1 MTTSTAAQTANFQ
14 SDSFPHKKYLGYY
27 LFFFL
32 LAFLFYG
39 NSIKNGF
46 SMDDELVTTTDRQ
59 EHPIVSQGWQGVGK
73 VFTSRYAQDGKQS
86 YAYRP
91 ITSLTFVVEY
101 ALFKNSPNRAQIS
114 HIISISLYGFCG
126 ILLFIYLLTLFKGS
140 AVWFSFIVVSLFMIH
155 PIHSEVVNNIKTRD
169 ELLVFLFGLTSM
181 IAALRFF
188 DSRKKKFFVLAT
200 LSFFLAIFSKES
212 GAMFV
217 ALIPLSL
224 YFFRDFSLKN
234 ALVLSVGAIFLFFV
248 LKKGGA
254 MLLDKQTVR
263 YFQFFENPLYTMDFS
278 ARIPMFFYTI
288 VLYLIFLFKPFPL
301 SFYYGYNEIPIV
313 DFGDIRFYFALVLV
327 LLMVAVIAKGVKS
340 KSPLSFGFAF
350 FLISIAG
357 ASNLLIVAPGIF
369 AERFAYMAS
378 IGFAYLVVLA
388 LFKWRKYNPEDMPG
402 NGFKKNVY
410 IGFVILALPAMLYA
424 WQRNPAW
431 NSAFDLYKTD
441 IVHLPNSMKAHSL
454 LGTEYSNKAFA
465 LQQSG
470 NVDEF
475 LNAQAYADSALSH
488 YERAI
493 EIYPGYANSYNNVSV
508 LHYNF
513 KADIWKSLSYTR
525 KAIELDSLYT
535 EAIFNLAGTYGKL
548 KTFYQ
553 EIESSAV
560 VGGNPGA
567 ISRAQ
572 FEVFQAKLREGE
584 YLKAWEKL
592 NILSQTYQSF
602 WSRPINLSIIQS
614 YLRFAENMVNSEGN
628 WLVKMNLSAQLSAI
642 SGLAQDQQS
651 KRISAVFAAAR
662 KKLLEQMSLLT
673 PEGIDVVDY
682 LKAGQRFYYDS
693 VFVTFDKLYEI
704 DPLFARQYAVAS
716 SLAGMDND
724 YIRLI
729 DWARRMLIHYPD
741 LGGQAYAQIGFAY
754 KELGYRDS
762 AVYYFS
768 ESIVLKENELKM
780 IKSQPSNPD
789 RNNASTNLRV
799 EIDRIRQVVS
809 ELNSPL
815 FYENKSERE
824 PGFEYE
830 DIKRNTRN

>member
-1 MTTSTAAQTANFQ
+1 MTKITANQIPSFQ
-14 SDSFPHKKYLGYY
+14 TEAFPHKKFLGYY
-27 LFFFL
+27 LFYFL

-188 DSRKKKFFVLAT
+188 DSRKKKFFILAT
-200 LSFFLAIFSKES
+200 LAFFLAIFSKES
-212 GAMFV
+212 GAMLV

-224 YFFRDFSLKN
+224 YFFRDFSLRN
-234 ALVLSVGAIFLFFV
+234 ALALSLGSIFLFFI
-248 LKKGGA
+248 LKKGGTL
-254 MLLDKQTVR
+254 LLDAQTVR

-340 KSPLSFGFAF
+340 KSPLSFGIAF

-357 ASNLLIVAPGIF
+357 ASNLVVVAPGIF

-493 EIYPGYANSYNNVSV
+493 QIYPGYANSYNNVSV

-513 KADIWKSLSYTR
+513 KADIWKSLFYTR
-525 KAIELDSLYT
+525 KAIELDSVYT

-560 VGGNPGA
+560 VGGNPGV

-602 WSRPINLSIIQS
+602 WSRPVNSAMVQS
-614 YLRFAENMVNSEGN
+614 FLRFAENMINSEGN
-628 WLVKMNLSAQLSAI
+628 WLVKMNLIGQLRNIAALTPD
-642 SGLAQDQQS
+642 GQMKHL
-651 KRISAVFAAAR
+651 SAVFVAAR
-662 KKLLEQMSLLT
+662 KKLLEQMSQSVPDGGDLA
-673 PEGIDVVDY
+673 DY
-682 LKAGQRFYYDS
+682 LFTGQRYYYDS
-693 VFVTFDKLYEI
+693 IFVAFDKLYEI
-704 DPLFARQYAVAS
+704 DPKFSRQYTVAS
-716 SLAGMDND
+716 ALAGQDSD
-724 YIRLI
+724 YEKLI
-729 DWARRMLIHYPD
+729 DWARRMVTHYPD

-789 RNNASTNLRV
+789 RNNASNNLRV
-799 EIDRIRQVVS
+799 DIERIRQVVT

-815 FYENKSERE
+815 YIENKL
-824 PGFEYE
+824 
-830 DIKRNTRN
+830 K